1 MCARCA
7 VRRSTQ
13 VVVPPPPWHSRLMSA
28 ADHTPREP
36 RLGTPRLVLRPWRP
50 SESPVLRELWSER
63 DPRVPPH
70 RRIGDDG
77 SPTVEQLAQSIPS
90 HPPTSLGLLAV
101 ELAEN
106 GEVIGYCGLAD
117 GARPGPGEPE
127 LAFEL
132 LRRHWDRGYATE
144 ASHAVLG
151 WARSS
156 GHRRLWATVWDW
168 NSASRRVLAKLGFSE
183 TGSVSWTRPVEPRCS
198 SFDSSEHTA
207 YAADG
212 SSLTGGQRSRP
223 SQVHEQGKGL
233 ADLTQGHRADVPRA
247 CMDATRGH

>member
-1 MCARCA
+1 MCAHCA

-13 VVVPPPPWHSRLMSA
+13 ALVPPHPWHSRLMSS

-36 RLGTPRLVLRPWRP
+36 RLGTPRRVLRPWRP
-50 SESPVLRELWSER
+50 SESPV
-63 DPRVPPH
+63 
-70 RRIGDDG
+70 
-77 SPTVEQLAQSIPS
+77 EQLAQSILS

-168 NSASRRVLAKLGFSE
+168 NSASRRVLAKLGFAE
-183 TGSVSWTRPVEPRCS
+183 TGERELDASGGT
-198 SFDSSEHTA
+198 
-207 YAADG
+207 
-212 SSLTGGQRSRP
+212 SLLLVRQ
-223 SQVHEQGKGL
+223 L
-233 ADLTQGHRADVPRA
+233 
-247 CMDATRGH
+247 

>member
-1 MCARCA
+1 M
-7 VRRSTQ
+7 
-13 VVVPPPPWHSRLMSA
+13 
-28 ADHTPREP
+28 
-36 RLGTPRLVLRPWRP
+36 LRPWRP

-77 SPTVEQLAQSIPS
+77 SPTVEQLAQSILS

-106 GEVIGYCGLAD
+106 GEVIGSCGLAD

-168 NSASRRVLAKLGFSE
+168 NSASRRVLAKLGFAE
-183 TGSVSWTRPVEPRCS
+183 TGERELDASGGT
-198 SFDSSEHTA
+198 
-207 YAADG
+207 
-212 SSLTGGQRSRP
+212 SLLLVRQ
-223 SQVHEQGKGL
+223 L
-233 ADLTQGHRADVPRA
+233 
-247 CMDATRGH
+247 